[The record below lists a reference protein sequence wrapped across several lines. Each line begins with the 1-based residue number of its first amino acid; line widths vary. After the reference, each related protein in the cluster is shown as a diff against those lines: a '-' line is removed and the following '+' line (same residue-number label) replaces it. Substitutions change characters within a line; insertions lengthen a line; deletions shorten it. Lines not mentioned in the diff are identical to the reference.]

1 MTVQVQSYHVPVLLK
16 ESVDALDI
24 KSNGVYADATY
35 GGGGHS
41 REILSRLG
49 ENGKLFAFDKDADAI
64 DNFNAQGNAK
74 SPSFCLIHN
83 NFRFIKNFL
92 CYNDQPL
99 ADGILADLGVSSHQ
113 FDIGERGFSFRYDA
127 PLDMRMNRLAGKN
140 AASVVNERS
149 QEELEYIFGT
159 YGEVDSP
166 GRVAAAV
173 IKARE
178 KKRIETTADLAIAVK
193 QFYNTQTEHKF
204 LAKLFQALRIEV
216 NDEMRSL
223 EYFLQGA
230 LESLKSGG
238 RLSIITYHSLEDRMV
253 KNFLKCGNVQ
263 GEVKKDFY
271 GRIECPFKLVTRKPV
286 VPSEAEISSNTRSRS
301 AKLRVAE
308 KI

>member
-1 MTVQVQSYHVPVLLK
+1 MTDQVLSYHTPALLM
-16 ESVDALDI
+16 ESVNSLEI
-24 KSNGVYADATY
+24 KSNGIYIDATY

-49 ENGKLFAFDKDADAI
+49 GKGKLFAFDKDADAI
-64 DNFNAQGNAK
+64 ENCKEHGNPDD
-74 SPSFCLIHN
+74 SRFCLIHN

-92 CYNDQPL
+92 TYNACPL

-127 PLDMRMNRLAGKN
+127 PLDMRMNKLSGKN
-140 AASVVNERS
+140 AASLVNEKS

-159 YGEVDSP
+159 YGEVENP
-166 GRVAAAV
+166 GRIASAV
-173 IKARE
+173 VKSRTR
-178 KKRIETTADLAIAVK
+178 KRIETTADLAIAVK
-193 QFYNTQTEHKF
+193 AFYNERTEHKF

-223 EYFLQGA
+223 EYFLQAA
-230 LESLKSGG
+230 LDSLKSGG

-253 KNFLKCGNVQ
+253 KNFLRSGNIK
-263 GEVKKDFY
+263 GEVKKNFY
-271 GRIECPFKLVTRKPV
+271 GELESPFKLVTRKAIT
-286 VPSEAEISSNTRSRS
+286 PSQDEISSNTRSRS